1 MPERSRG
8 SVKSGILWFLA
19 FVLIV
24 LFTAFYSNKNF
35 IEDVLD
41 LKGRSGD
48 SVREVLR
55 NEIVEEESTVIDVI
69 DTVSPGVVSVVVKTV
84 GYDLFSGPFSVED
97 GVGTGFIVDSAGVV
111 VTNSHVVDQED
122 GEYSIVLKDGTT
134 YEVNK
139 VHLDQLT
146 DLAILEIEATGLPTI
161 SLGDS
166 DNLRV
171 GQTAIAIG
179 NALGKFDN
187 TVTVGVVSGIA
198 RELTATSSFGSDPKT
213 YESVIQ
219 TDAALNPGNSG
230 GPLLNS
236 AAQVIGI
243 NVATTVGAE
252 NIGFAIPV
260 NTLKPLL
267 ESFLQEGRIVRPYLG
282 VAYTVIT
289 EDVATVKRLPEGA
302 FVQQVLR
309 DSPADK
315 AGIKT
320 GDIISKLD
328 GVEVNEGSSIST
340 IVNKRKVG
348 DSIEVEL
355 DRGGDILTLT
365 VDLSEA
371 PERF

>member
-1 MPERSRG
+1 MPEKSHG

-19 FVLIV
+19 FILIV
-24 LFTAFYSNKNF
+24 ISFSFYSNKNF
-35 IEDVLD
+35 IRDVLD
-41 LKGRSGD
+41 LKGRSGN

-69 DTVSPGVVSVVVKTV
+69 DIASPGVVSVVVKTV

-97 GVGTGFIVDSAGVV
+97 GVGTGFIVESSGVV
-111 VTNSHVVDQED
+111 VTNSHVVDQVE

-134 YEVNK
+134 YEVKK

-146 DLAILEIEATGLPTI
+146 DLAILEIEATNLPTI

-166 DNLRV
+166 DSLRV

-198 RELTATSSFGSDPKT
+198 RELTATSSFGADPKT

-289 EDVATVKRLPEGA
+289 KDVATVKRLPEGA
-302 FVQQVLR
+302 FVQQVLK

-315 AGIKT
+315 AGIKA
-320 GDIISKLD
+320 GDIISNLD

-348 DSIEVEL
+348 DKIEVLL
-355 DRGGDILTLT
+355 DRGGEKLTIEIE
-365 VDLSEA
+365 LSEA
-371 PERF
+371 PDRF